1 MIKKDDM
8 FKRMVNKLM
17 TLIYNNEALWFID
30 LYKDIH
36 KYLVYYNNDRV
47 VDWSRMEHK
56 MLW

>member
-17 TLIYNNEALWFID
+17 TLIYNNEVLWFID